1 MTPSTRVAIVVLRC
15 TVALLPRDLRGR
27 YREQWE
33 ADVRGATDLG
43 MSPLRLAAGTLGAA
57 ALIANANRKG
67 TRTMQPI
74 GPLALALRLVG
85 GTNARR
91 HAAALAAVLTLTLL
105 AGVGLLI
112 AG

>member
-1 MTPSTRVAIVVLRC
+1 MTSSTRVALVVLRC
-15 TVALLPRDLRGR
+15 TVALLPRDLRAR
-27 YREQWE
+27 YLEQWK

-85 GTNARR
+85 GPHARR
-91 HAAALAAVLTLTLL
+91 RTATLAAVLTLTLL
-105 AGVGLLI
+105 AGAGLLI
-112 AG
+112 VG

>member
-1 MTPSTRVAIVVLRC
+1 MTPSTRVALVVLRC
-15 TVALLPRDLRGR
+15 AAALLPRDLHGR

-57 ALIANANRKG
+57 ALIAYANRKE
-67 TRTMQPI
+67 TRTTQPI
-74 GPLALALRLVG
+74 GPLALALRLAG
-85 GTNARR
+85 DANARR
-91 HAAALAAVLTLTLL
+91 RAAALAAVLTLTLL

-112 AG
+112 VG

>member
-1 MTPSTRVAIVVLRC
+1 MTPSTRVALVVLRC
-15 TVALLPRDLRGR
+15 TVALLPRDLRAR
-27 YREQWE
+27 YLEQWE

-57 ALIANANRKG
+57 ALIANADRKG

-74 GPLALALRLVG
+74 GPLALALRLLG
-85 GTNARR
+85 GANARR
-91 HAAALAAVLTLTLL
+91 HAAALAAVLALSLLT
-105 AGVGLLI
+105 GVGLLI